1 MNGLGPWVNLS
12 SAYTRVMHSA
22 SGSRQPPSS
31 SENKPRGA
39 NRSTKV
45 AGKLKVLPEQPE
57 HLVVLDVNKSPVLND
72 PRQSNDSAVD
82 STGESEDGDI
92 ESSEDNE
99 QEEADVEACAN

>member
-1 MNGLGPWVNLS
+1 MPD
-12 SAYTRVMHSA
+12 HP
-22 SGSRQPPSS
+22 GSRQPPSS

-57 HLVVLDVNKSPVLND
+57 HLPVLNKSPALSE
-72 PRQSNDSAVD
+72 PRRTNEDIVGSA
-82 STGESEDGDI
+82 GESEDGDI

-99 QEEADVEACAN
+99 QEEEDVEACANNRNGLSKR

>member
-1 MNGLGPWVNLS
+1 
-12 SAYTRVMHSA
+12 MHDS
-22 SGSRQPPSS
+22 SGSKQPHPS

-57 HLVVLDVNKSPVLND
+57 HLPVLNKSPVING
-72 PRQSNDSAVD
+72 PRRARDNTVD

-92 ESSEDNE
+92 ESSEENE
-99 QEEADVEACAN
+99 REEEDVEACGSNHGQMSRC